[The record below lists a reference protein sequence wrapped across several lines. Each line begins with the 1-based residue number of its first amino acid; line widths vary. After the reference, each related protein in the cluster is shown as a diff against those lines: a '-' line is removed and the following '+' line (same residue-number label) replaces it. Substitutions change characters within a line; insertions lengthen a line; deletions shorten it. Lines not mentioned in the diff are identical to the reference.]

1 VIEPLEHAFDVWRAK
16 ASLWWPHGHSVSGDP
31 RLTVTVEPRA
41 GGRIYECTPAGVEH
55 DWGEV
60 LLWEPPHP
68 LAWLCHL
75 RFHRSDATESRS
87 RSRPRT
93 GARRSR
99 SSTAAG
105 SAAAGKGPERRDR
118 NKRGWAGLPPRS
130 IAACAATV

>member
-1 VIEPLEHAFDVWRAK
+1 MASK

-31 RLTVTVEPRA
+31 RFTVTIEPCA

-60 LLWEPPHP
+60 LLWEPPHR
-68 LAWLCHL
+68 LAYLRHL
-75 RFHRSDATESRS
+75 RFDRSDATESRS

-105 SAAAGKGPERRDR
+105 SAAAGKVTERRDR
-118 NKRGWAGLPPRS
+118 NKRGWAGLPPHY